1 MNAGTIAMV
10 FVVSLMLFNLTKQ
23 MDRREKQV
31 MHDAAQTSFT
41 QLALAQYRYSSQ
53 FINDAEPALG
63 LVGFAE
69 DVNDLLDDKYLPQW
83 RDPSGHWS
91 FCSPSTQRPTTNCDL
106 GEMDNGLTIKFEAGS
121 VYAAQQ
127 IARRMGNIA
136 NVDGTIVKVGFA
148 DTADLS
154 LLAHFVK
161 KEGDEMRGALRFAAG
176 IGEAILMNSN
186 NIAGV
191 AKLGAKTIEA
201 NNIEAKNIEATET
214 VNAKTIDAVT
224 ITATTITAD
233 SLLYTTGAP

>member
-23 MDRREKQV
+23 MDRRERQV

-41 QLALAQYRYSSQ
+41 QLALAQYRYSTQ
-53 FINDAEPALG
+53 FINDAKPAEG
-63 LVGFAE
+63 LKGFAH
-69 DVNDLLDDKYLPQW
+69 DLDQLLDKENNYKNSYLPLW
-83 RDPSGHWS
+83 RDRSEHWS
-91 FCSPSTQRPTTNCDL
+91 FCSPSAPRPTDNCD
-106 GEMDNGLTIKFEAGS
+106 EMENGLIIKFEAGS

-136 NVDGTIVKVGFA
+136 DVDGTIVKVGFA

-161 KEGDEMRGALRFAAG
+161 KEGDEMTGALEFAAG
-176 IGEAILMNSN
+176 INDAILMNSN

-191 AKLGAKTIEA
+191 GELGA
-201 NNIEAKNIEATET
+201 ET
-214 VNAKTIDAVT
+214 VNATKIEVTDTVKAKIIDAVT
-224 ITATTITAD
+224 ITATSITAD
-233 SLLYTTGAP
+233 SLLYTTGAE

>member
-53 FINDAEPALG
+53 FIDDAEPALG
-63 LVGFAE
+63 LIGFAE
-69 DVNDLLDDKYLPQW
+69 DVNVLLTDNHLPQW

-91 FCSPSTQRPTTNCDL
+91 FCSPSTQRPTTNCDP

-154 LLAHFVK
+154 LLDHFVT
-161 KEGDEMRGALRFAAG
+161 KEGDTMTGALEFAMK
-176 IGEAILMNSN
+176 IGEDAILMNSN

-191 AKLGAKTIEA
+191 AKLGAETIEA
-201 NNIEAKNIEATET
+201 NNIEATET

>member
-53 FINDAEPALG
+53 FIDDAEPALG
-63 LVGFAE
+63 MIGFAE
-69 DVNDLLDDKYLPQW
+69 DVNDLLTDNHLPQW

-91 FCSPSTQRPTTNCDL
+91 FCSPSTQRPTTNCDP

-154 LLAHFVK
+154 LLAHFVT
-161 KEGDEMRGALRFAAG
+161 KEGDTMTGALEFAMK
-176 IGEAILMNSN
+176 IGEDAILMNSN

-191 AKLGAKTIEA
+191 AKLGAETIEA
-201 NNIEAKNIEATET
+201 NNIEATET

>member
-1 MNAGTIAMV
+1 MRMNAGTIAMV

-53 FINDAEPALG
+53 FIDDAEPALG
-63 LVGFAE
+63 LIGFAE
-69 DVNDLLDDKYLPQW
+69 DVNVLLTDNHLPQW

-91 FCSPSTQRPTTNCDL
+91 FCSPSTQRPTTNCDP

-154 LLAHFVK
+154 LLAHFVT
-161 KEGDEMRGALRFAAG
+161 KEGDTMTGALEFAMK
-176 IGEAILMNSN
+176 IGDDAILMNSN

-191 AKLGAKTIEA
+191 AKLGAETIEA

-214 VNAKTIDAVT
+214 VNAVT

>member
-53 FINDAEPALG
+53 FRDPLKPAEG
-63 LVGFAE
+63 LIGFAE
-69 DVNDLLDDKYLPQW
+69 DVNDLLTDNHLPQW

-91 FCSPSTQRPTTNCDL
+91 FCSPSTQRPTTNCDP
-106 GEMDNGLTIKFEAGS
+106 GEMVNGLTIKFEAGS

-154 LLAHFVK
+154 LLAHFVT
-161 KEGDEMRGALRFAAG
+161 KEGDTMTGALEFAMK
-176 IGEAILMNSN
+176 IGEDAILMNSN

-191 AKLGAKTIEA
+191 AKLGAETIEA
-201 NNIEAKNIEATET
+201 NNIEATET

>member
-23 MDRREKQV
+23 MDRRERQV

-53 FINDAEPALG
+53 FRDPLKPAEG
-63 LVGFAE
+63 LIGFAE
-69 DVNDLLDDKYLPQW
+69 DVNDLLTDNHLPQW

-91 FCSPSTQRPTTNCDL
+91 FCSPSTQRPTTNCDP
-106 GEMDNGLTIKFEAGS
+106 GEMVNGLTIKFEAGS

-154 LLAHFVK
+154 LLDHFVT
-161 KEGDEMRGALRFAAG
+161 KEGDTMTGALKFAMK
-176 IGEAILMNSN
+176 IGEDAILMNSN

-191 AKLGAKTIEA
+191 AKLGAETIEA
-201 NNIEAKNIEATET
+201 NNIEATET

>member
-53 FINDAEPALG
+53 FIDDAEPALG
-63 LVGFAE
+63 LIGFAE
-69 DVNDLLDDKYLPQW
+69 DVNVLLTDNHLPQW

-91 FCSPSTQRPTTNCDL
+91 FCSPSTQRPTTNCDP

-154 LLAHFVK
+154 LLDHFVT
-161 KEGDEMRGALRFAAG
+161 KEGDTMTGALEFAMK
-176 IGEAILMNSN
+176 IGDDAILMNSN

-191 AKLGAKTIEA
+191 AKLGAETIEA
-201 NNIEAKNIEATET
+201 NNIEATET

>member
-53 FINDAEPALG
+53 FIDDAEPALG
-63 LVGFAE
+63 LIGFAE
-69 DVNDLLDDKYLPQW
+69 DVNVLLTDNHLPQW

-91 FCSPSTQRPTTNCDL
+91 FCSPSTPLPTTNCDP
-106 GEMDNGLTIKFEAGS
+106 GEMVNGLTIKFEAGS

-201 NNIEAKNIEATET
+201 NNIEATET

>member
-53 FINDAEPALG
+53 LIDDAKPALG
-63 LVGFAE
+63 MIGFAE
-69 DVNDLLDDKYLPQW
+69 DVNDLLTDNHLPQW

-91 FCSPSTQRPTTNCDL
+91 FCSPSTQRPTTNCDP

-154 LLAHFVK
+154 LLAHFVT
-161 KEGDEMRGALRFAAG
+161 KEGDTMTGALEFAMK
-176 IGEAILMNSN
+176 IGEDAILMNSN

-191 AKLGAKTIEA
+191 AKLGAETIEA
-201 NNIEAKNIEATET
+201 NNIEATET

>member
-23 MDRREKQV
+23 MDRRERQV

-41 QLALAQYRYSSQ
+41 QLALAQYRYSAQ
-53 FINDAEPALG
+53 FINDAKPAEG
-63 LVGFAE
+63 LIGFAK
-69 DVNDLLDDKYLPQW
+69 DVDQLLANKHLPLW
-83 RDPSGHWS
+83 RDPSEHWS
-91 FCSPSTQRPTTNCDL
+91 FCSPSTPRPTTNCEP
-106 GEMDNGLTIKFEAGS
+106 GELENGLTIKFEAGS

-136 NVDGTIVKVGFA
+136 NVDGTIVSVGFA

-161 KEGDEMRGALRFAAG
+161 KEGDEMIGALEFAAG
-176 IGEAILMNSN
+176 IEDAILMNSN
-186 NIAGV
+186 NITGV
-191 AKLGAKTIEA
+191 AKLGAETIEA
-201 NNIEAKNIEATET
+201 TDIEAKNIEAENIEATET
-214 VNAKTIDAVT
+214 VNAVT

>member
-63 LVGFAE
+63 LIGFAE
-69 DVNDLLDDKYLPQW
+69 DVNVLLTDNHLPQW

-91 FCSPSTQRPTTNCDL
+91 FCSPSTQRPTTNCDP
-106 GEMDNGLTIKFEAGS
+106 GEMVNGLTIKFEAGS

-161 KEGDEMRGALRFAAG
+161 KEGDTMTGQLKFAAG
-176 IGEAILMNSN
+176 IKKAAILMNSN

-191 AKLGAKTIEA
+191 AKLGAETIEA
-201 NNIEAKNIEATET
+201 NNIEATET

-233 SLLYTTGAP
+233 NLLYTPSAP

>member
-53 FINDAEPALG
+53 FIDDAEPALG
-63 LVGFAE
+63 LIGFAE
-69 DVNDLLDDKYLPQW
+69 DVNVLLTDNHLPQW

-91 FCSPSTQRPTTNCDL
+91 FCSPSTQRPTTNCDP

-154 LLAHFVK
+154 LLAHFVT
-161 KEGDEMRGALRFAAG
+161 KEGDTMTGALEFAMK
-176 IGEAILMNSN
+176 IGEDAILMNSN

-191 AKLGAKTIEA
+191 AKLGAETIEA
-201 NNIEAKNIEATET
+201 NNIEATET

>member
-53 FINDAEPALG
+53 FRDPLKPALG

-69 DVNDLLDDKYLPQW
+69 DVNVLLTDNHLPQW

-91 FCSPSTQRPTTNCDL
+91 FCSPSTPLPTTNCDP
-106 GEMDNGLTIKFEAGS
+106 GEMVNGLTIKFEAGS

-201 NNIEAKNIEATET
+201 NNIEATET

>member
-53 FINDAEPALG
+53 FIDDAEPALG
-63 LVGFAE
+63 LIGFAE
-69 DVNDLLDDKYLPQW
+69 DVNVLLTDNHLPQW

-91 FCSPSTQRPTTNCDL
+91 FCSPSTQRPTTNCDP

-154 LLAHFVK
+154 LLAHFVT
-161 KEGDEMRGALRFAAG
+161 KEGDTMTGALEFAMK
-176 IGEAILMNSN
+176 IGEDAILMNSN

-191 AKLGAKTIEA
+191 AKLGAETIEA

-214 VNAKTIDAVT
+214 VNAVT

>member
-69 DVNDLLDDKYLPQW
+69 DVNVLLTDNHLPQW

-91 FCSPSTQRPTTNCDL
+91 FCSPSTPLPTTNCDP
-106 GEMDNGLTIKFEAGS
+106 GEMVNGLTIKFEAGS